1 MWDDEQPSAQIAP
14 QTPEQMAFFRK
25 TMALFALGGEDEPF
39 GSVPFDDSAF
49 VQARTE
55 LAKRAA
61 VEPAEIDEL
70 FTEWKP
76 LLLKHH
82 RSVAG
87 LLRERETKFSA
98 KRRRRSKRWIF
109 KSRRTGCRHLVQQID
124 AARVEVFALQV
135 GKPPFEFSD
144 AGRQEFKQQV
154 VEIEYSGELEA
165 PLRVQLLSL
174 HFREQKVSMVEA
186 APSKWPKDLYGPL
199 VRDLLELSYSGDEGR
214 RPVGTWPAIGKPLSA
229 YDPLSV
235 DISNDTVRSIYRDY
249 VQARPLRTKST

>member
-25 TMALFALGGEDEPF
+25 TMALFALGDEDEPF

-61 VEPAEIDEL
+61 AVEPAEIDEL

-76 LLLKHH
+76 LLLEHH
-82 RSVAG
+82 RTVAG
-87 LLRERETKFSA
+87 HLRERETKFSA

-124 AARVEVFALQV
+124 A
-135 GKPPFEFSD
+135 GKDVSSEEKLW
-144 AGRQEFKQQV
+144 RQPRTATKSV
-154 VEIEYSGELEA
+154 RPRDV
-165 PLRVQLLSL
+165 PLSEPAVQLLESVRL
-174 HFREQKVSMVEA
+174 LTGHLEHVFAGPTKRPISATSKLKARLDDNAASRAGASTTSVE
-186 APSKWPKDLYGPL
+186 P
-199 VRDLLELSYSGDEGR
+199 
-214 RPVGTWPAIGKPLSA
+214 
-229 YDPLSV
+229 
-235 DISNDTVRSIYRDY
+235 
-249 VQARPLRTKST
+249 